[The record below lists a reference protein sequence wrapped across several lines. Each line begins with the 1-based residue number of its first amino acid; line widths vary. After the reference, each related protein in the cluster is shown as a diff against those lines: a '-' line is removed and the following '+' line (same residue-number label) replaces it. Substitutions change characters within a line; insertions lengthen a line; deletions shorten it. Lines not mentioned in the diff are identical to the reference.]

1 MGWLKIAPTCNILFF
16 FGFER
21 ERERRKKSLK
31 EKKKKEEESKSNPIS
46 SACVSLHIRTEKGE
60 LSLSRNN
67 TDRHYHLKQRISLE
81 LDFTLHAYGS
91 SGCVGCYKRPAL
103 VTTVEGPSTKGLT
116 KQGKAVEKP
125 STSEDFWTTSTHD
138 MDNSIVQSQG
148 SISSTSLN
156 NQVTAPHGSSS
167 NNPSEFVNHGLILWN
182 QTRQRWVG
190 NKKPES
196 RTQQLREPKLS
207 WNATYESLLTSNK
220 PFRQPIPLA
229 EMVDFLVDIWEQD
242 GLYD

>member
-1 MGWLKIAPTCNILFF
+1 MHMG
-16 FGFER
+16 
-21 ERERRKKSLK
+21 
-31 EKKKKEEESKSNPIS
+31 
-46 SACVSLHIRTEKGE
+46 
-60 LSLSRNN
+60 
-67 TDRHYHLKQRISLE
+67 
-81 LDFTLHAYGS
+81 
-91 SGCVGCYKRPAL
+91 GCVGCYKRPAL

-156 NQVTAPHGSSS
+156 NQAVAPHGSSS
-167 NNPSEFVNHGLILWN
+167 NNPPEFVNHGLILWN

-196 RTQQLREPKLS
+196 RTQQLREPKLRTYSLCLAKNFWLCS

-229 EMVDFLVDIWEQD
+229 EMVDFLVDVWEQD

>member
-1 MGWLKIAPTCNILFF
+1 MG
-16 FGFER
+16 
-21 ERERRKKSLK
+21 
-31 EKKKKEEESKSNPIS
+31 
-46 SACVSLHIRTEKGE
+46 
-60 LSLSRNN
+60 
-67 TDRHYHLKQRISLE
+67 
-81 LDFTLHAYGS
+81 
-91 SGCVGCYKRPAL
+91 GCVGCYKRPAL

-116 KQGKAVEKP
+116 KQ
-125 STSEDFWTTSTHD
+125 
-138 MDNSIVQSQG
+138 
-148 SISSTSLN
+148 
-156 NQVTAPHGSSS
+156 APHGSSS